1 MVPELGTKKRV
12 ASCPVA
18 GQVHVQGRHA
28 TLKLELPMSEDVKV
42 TLSRSTM
49 DSVMQKIQEGK
60 LTVPPTRQPSTKQA
74 ISNAMNHVQTSL
86 RLRGGAQGEWNEET
100 QACWP
105 SKTSPQTMTR
115 PHRILLR
122 HLLLI
127 QIRRLKV
134 RCRKSPMQAENS
146 SQPLDVDSLARTL
159 DATQAALKAK
169 TRDFAALHSC
179 QADLATAEET
189 IQRKKAEIINSQKEI
204 EELRGKQADDQE
216 VRGKQADDES
226 EDDTESA
233 GTAVDMTS
241 D

>member
-1 MVPELGTKKRV
+1 M
-12 ASCPVA
+12 
-18 GQVHVQGRHA
+18 
-28 TLKLELPMSEDVKV
+28 
-42 TLSRSTM
+42 
-49 DSVMQKIQEGK
+49 
-60 LTVPPTRQPSTKQA
+60 
-74 ISNAMNHVQTSL
+74 
-86 RLRGGAQGEWNEET
+86 
-100 QACWP
+100 
-105 SKTSPQTMTR
+105 
-115 PHRILLR
+115 
-122 HLLLI
+122 
-127 QIRRLKV
+127 
-134 RCRKSPMQAENS
+134 RKEPQAENS

-169 TRDFAALHSC
+169 TRDSGGIFAALHSC